1 MIVCKVSRKGRPARE
16 AKMIAFAV
24 SAIRAAAVAL
34 ADFTKAYVAGH
45 KHFFAIIHGTHKEI
59 RFKRDVA
66 VLSWFELA

>member
-1 MIVCKVSRKGRPARE
+1 
-16 AKMIAFAV
+16 MIAFAV

-34 ADFTKAYVAGH
+34 DFTKTYVAGH

>member
-1 MIVCKVSRKGRPARE
+1 MIVCKVSSKAAHPRE
-16 AKMIAFAV
+16 AKMITFAV

-34 ADFTKAYVAGH
+34 DFTKAYVAGH

>member
-1 MIVCKVSRKGRPARE
+1 MIVCKVSRKVMPVRE

-24 SAIRAAAVAL
+24 SAIRATAVAL
-34 ADFTKAYVAGH
+34 DFTKAHVAGH